1 MKEKY
6 NSQEFI
12 NTLNIRKG
20 ERLAKCPFCGSKNF
34 SATDSLAA
42 IMISQDKDNLSL
54 GPCIPSGMLICTNC
68 GHIDFFSLG
77 VLGLLK
83 KDGKAH
89 NGGEGTNSNNC
100 YNGDRGKKNGTNDT
114 NGKSEKS

>member
-12 NTLNIRKG
+12 NVLNIRKG
-20 ERLAKCPFCGSKNF
+20 ERQAKCPFCGSKNF
-34 SATDSLAA
+34 TATDSLAA
-42 IMISQDKDNLSL
+42 IMISQDRDNLSL

-83 KDGKAH
+83 RDGKAQ
-89 NGGEGTNSNNC
+89 NGGEGMNSNDGG
-100 YNGDRGKKNGTNDT
+100 NGNHGKNDANVT
-114 NGKSEKS
+114 NGKTEKS

>member
-12 NTLNIRKG
+12 NILNIRKG
-20 ERLAKCPFCGSKNF
+20 ERQAKCPFCGSKNF
-34 SATDSLAA
+34 TATDSLAA
-42 IMISQDKDNLSL
+42 IMISQDRDNLSL

-83 KDGKAH
+83 KGGRAQ
-89 NGGEGTNSNNC
+89 NGGDGSNSKDGNNC
-100 YNGDRGKKNGTNDT
+100 DNSKNNANVT
-114 NGKSEKS
+114 NGESEKP